1 MLAIERKHKILDLIL
16 RDRKVV
22 VTELSQQFGVTEET
36 VRRDLNKLEQDGL
49 VSRTHG
55 GAVARRGEV
64 EDLPYR
70 TRHLT
75 NLEAK
80 RAIATEVAEL
90 VDDGMSVMMDSS
102 STAFEALATLRAH
115 RDLTLITNSVR
126 ILSDP
131 DLTGHTIMSVGGELR
146 RRSMTFVGPLA
157 REAIGQFNADVAL
170 ISCKALSPSGGIMET
185 NVPDAEVKRA
195 FIRNAQR
202 VCLLVD
208 GDKFDRSAL
217 ITICGFERIHTV
229 ITDRQPAPAWADV
242 FERAGATLI
251 VASPLQ

>member
-1 MLAIERKHKILDLIL
+1 MLAIERKHKILDLIV

-22 VTELSQQFGVTEET
+22 VTDLSQQFGVTEET
-36 VRRDLNKLEQDGL
+36 VRRDLNQLERDGL
-49 VSRTHG
+49 LSRTHG
-55 GAVARRGEV
+55 GAVARKGEA

-80 RAIATEVAEL
+80 RAIAAKVADL
-90 VDDGMSVMMDSS
+90 VSDGQSVMMDSS
-102 STAFEALATLRAH
+102 STAYEALGALKAH

-131 DLTGHTIMSVGGELR
+131 DLTSHTIMSVGGELR

-157 REAIGQFNADVAL
+157 SQAIAQFNADVAL
-170 ISCKALSPSGGIMET
+170 ISCKALSRTSGIMET

-195 FIRNAQR
+195 FIRSARR

-208 GDKFDRSAL
+208 GGKFDRTAL
-217 ITICGFERIHTV
+217 ITIGGFEPIDMV
-229 ITDRQPAPAWADV
+229 ITDRQPSEPWLEV
-242 FERAGATLI
+242 FEAASVKLI
-251 VASPLQ
+251 W